1 MISYFQQLD
10 LFQSFRRFPLSSVM
24 AIIATVLAITI
35 ISTDGDVSSEM
46 APTVSLMVVSYF
58 FFLGG
63 IVSRLI
69 GESRESAT
77 SEFVSIG
84 VFGAV
89 AILVFILLPDD
100 YDLLNTKLFR
110 FPFFFFGIA
119 GMLHLIIAYVP
130 FISRGSD
137 GDFWEYNRKVFIRIV
152 ESGFFSG
159 VLYLAILLAMV
170 ALDKLFGVEFE
181 GRVYGYV
188 AVSVFGIF
196 NSIYFLSKFP
206 ALDYDD
212 QVERPLS
219 AFLVFTQFLLI
230 PITVIYMI
238 ILYAYGIKIL
248 LDGELPRGW
257 IGHLSLWFSVIGV
270 FTYLLNY
277 LNPRFS
283 NRTFVRQFIKYF
295 FIVLIVP
302 SILLM
307 ISLFRRI
314 SDYGVTE
321 ERYALAM
328 IASWLVLVIFLYG
341 ILRWR
346 SLKWLPISLSALVAF
361 GLFAGPWGI
370 FGATLNS
377 QQGRL
382 YDMMHPIG
390 LLDED
395 GEAVDSVLINIHN
408 QLRYLDERSDMTFI
422 NDWIKSPISLNN
434 EYIKQ
439 DTSNYQL
446 IADHFN
452 IPDQYQYNYG
462 SEYQNFSIQGR
473 GDFSESIEGY
483 LHMNVFDVPP
493 HIEKDDDAARLQF
506 GKFYVSYLGT
516 EYAMDLDK
524 HVMQWMSTQSSMDD
538 WQTVPVT
545 LGAYNGELYFSELSG
560 ERYIKSDSISIHHA
574 RGFILIK

>member
-1 MISYFQQLD
+1 M
-10 LFQSFRRFPLSSVM
+10 SSVM
-24 AIIATVLAITI
+24 AIIATALAIKI
-35 ISTDGDVSSEM
+35 ISTDGDVGTEM
-46 APTVSLMVVSYF
+46 APIVSLMVVSYF
-58 FFLGG
+58 LFLGG
-63 IVSRLI
+63 VISRLI
-69 GESRESAT
+69 RESRENAT

-84 VFGAV
+84 VFGAL
-89 AILVFILLPDD
+89 AILIFILLPDD

-119 GMLHLIIAYVP
+119 AMLHLIIAYVP

-230 PITVIYMI
+230 PITIIYMI

-283 NRTFVRQFIKYF
+283 NRAFVRQFIRYF

-302 SILLM
+302 AILLM

-314 SDYGVTE
+314 TDYGVTE

-346 SLKWLPISLSALVAF
+346 SLKWLPISLSALIAF
-361 GLFAGPWGI
+361 GLCAGPWSI

-382 YDMMHPIG
+382 YDMMQSNG
-390 LLDED
+390 LLDLDED
-395 GEAVDSVLINIHN
+395 AELVDSILINIHN

-422 NDWIKSPISLNN
+422 NDWITSPISLKN
-434 EYIKQ
+434 EKVKQ

-446 IADHFN
+446 IADHLK
-452 IPDQYQYNYG
+452 IPNKYQNYAR
-462 SEYQNFSIQGR
+462 EYQNFSIQGR

-483 LHMNVFDVPP
+483 AHMNVFNVPP
-493 HIEKDDDAARLQF
+493 HIKKDDDAARLQF
-506 GKFYVSYLGT
+506 GKLYVSYLET
-516 EYAMDLDK
+516 EYPIDLDEQIK
-524 HVMQWMSTQSSMDD
+524 QWMSTQSSMDD
-538 WQTVPVT
+538 WHTIPVAM
-545 LGAYNGELYFSELSG
+545 GEHNGNLYFSELSG
-560 ERYIKSDSISIHHA
+560 ERHFKTDSISIHHA
-574 RGFILIK
+574 RGFLLIK